1 MDHWSPLW
9 ISVQV
14 AVLATVCSVILGTA
28 LAYGVM
34 KLKKLRPLADAVLT
48 LPLVLP
54 PTVVG
59 FFLLILLGK
68 NSVIGQFFNEIG
80 LPFIFTMR
88 GAVAAAFVVSFPLMY
103 RSARGAMEQMDRQLL
118 YAARTLGANEG
129 KIFFRVI
136 LPNCRSGIF
145 AGTILAFARAMGEF
159 GATIMLAGNIPGKT
173 QTMALAVYTAVQGG
187 NREEAFQWAVIIVL
201 MSAAAILAINY
212 FEQGKNR
219 GKDDTF

>member
-1 MDHWSPLW
+1 MDDWSPLW

-54 PTVVG
+54 PTVVW

-136 LPNCRSGIF
+136 LPNCKSGIF